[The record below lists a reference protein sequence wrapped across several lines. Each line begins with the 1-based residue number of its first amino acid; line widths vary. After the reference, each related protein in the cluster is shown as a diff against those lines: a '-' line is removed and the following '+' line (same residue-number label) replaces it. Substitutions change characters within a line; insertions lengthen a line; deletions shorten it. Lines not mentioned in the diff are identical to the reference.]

1 MITKSTLGF
10 QRLEKSSHKIRF
22 LAKAPLLQQSFKT
35 CQLKLCLAIFLPEAI
50 REYDLKFLE
59 SELKGKTLLVYWYL
73 LQQATHSVG
82 VREVQR
88 SLGFSSPSIAV
99 HHLQKLQDL
108 GLVEK
113 KGTGEYVLE
122 EEVKVGILRFFTR
135 LGRFL
140 VPRYL
145 FYSVLFTT
153 MLTAYLLVC
162 AIGQVLPSFYAVSFG
177 GIGMLVFWVETF
189 RLWRARPV

>member
-1 MITKSTLGF
+1 MPEPSREF
-10 QRLEKSSHKIRF
+10 D
-22 LAKAPLLQQSFKT
+22 LA
-35 CQLKLCLAIFLPEAI
+35 
-50 REYDLKFLE
+50 FLE

-73 LQQATHSVG
+73 LQQPTHSVG

-88 SLGFSSPSIAV
+88 ALSFSSPSIAV

-108 GLVEK
+108 GLVDK

-135 LGRFL
+135 MGRFL

-153 MLTAYLLVC
+153 MLTMYLVLC
-162 AIGQVLPSFYAVSFG
+162 YIGQIMPSFYAIIFG
-177 GIGMLVFWVETF
+177 GIALLVFWVEAI

>member
-1 MITKSTLGF
+1 MSESQHGLD
-10 QRLEKSSHKIRF
+10 
-22 LAKAPLLQQSFKT
+22 LA
-35 CQLKLCLAIFLPEAI
+35 
-50 REYDLKFLE
+50 FLE

-73 LQQATHSVG
+73 LQQPTHTVG

-88 SLGFSSPSIAV
+88 SLNFSSPSIAV
-99 HHLQKLQDL
+99 HHLQKLENL
-108 GLVEK
+108 GLIEK

-135 LGRFL
+135 MGSFL

-153 MLTAYLLVC
+153 MLATYLI
-162 AIGQVLPSFYAVSFG
+162 ASFIAQVLPSFYALAFG
-177 GIGMLVFWVETF
+177 VIALSIFWIETI
-189 RLWRARPV
+189 RLWRARPF

>member
-1 MITKSTLGF
+1 VPGPTREF
-10 QRLEKSSHKIRF
+10 D
-22 LAKAPLLQQSFKT
+22 LA
-35 CQLKLCLAIFLPEAI
+35 
-50 REYDLKFLE
+50 FLE

-73 LQQATHSVG
+73 LQQSTHSVG

-88 SLGFSSPSIAV
+88 ALSFSSPSIAV

-135 LGRFL
+135 MGHFL

-153 MLTAYLLVC
+153 MLTMYLVLC
-162 AIGQVLPSFYAVSFG
+162 YIGQIAPSFYAIIFG
-177 GIGMLVFWVETF
+177 GIALLVFWVEAI

>member
-1 MITKSTLGF
+1 M
-10 QRLEKSSHKIRF
+10 
-22 LAKAPLLQQSFKT
+22 
-35 CQLKLCLAIFLPEAI
+35 AILMSETP
-50 REYDLKFLE
+50 REFDSAFLE
-59 SELKGKTLLVYWYL
+59 SELKGKTLLIYWYM
-73 LQQATHSVG
+73 LQQSTHTVG

-88 SLGFSSPSIAV
+88 ALSFSSPSIAV
-99 HHLQKLQDL
+99 HHLQKLQNL

-122 EEVKVGILRFFTR
+122 GEVKVGILRFFTR

-153 MLTAYLLVC
+153 MLTVYLILCV
-162 AIGQVLPSFYAVSFG
+162 IGQIVPSFYAVSFG
-177 GIGMLVFWVETF
+177 GIGLLIFWVETF

>member
-1 MITKSTLGF
+1 M
-10 QRLEKSSHKIRF
+10 
-22 LAKAPLLQQSFKT
+22 
-35 CQLKLCLAIFLPEAI
+35 AIFVSETP
-50 REYDLKFLE
+50 REFDSAFLE

-73 LQQATHSVG
+73 LQQSTHTVG

-88 SLGFSSPSIAV
+88 ALSFSSPSIAV

-122 EEVKVGILRFFTR
+122 GEVKVGILRFFTR

-153 MLTAYLLVC
+153 MLTVYLILCMVGE
-162 AIGQVLPSFYAVSFG
+162 IMPSFYTVSFG
-177 GIGMLVFWVETF
+177 GIGLLIFWVETF